1 MPWLSVCATA
11 ISSPELEDDQID
23 RRYALAGGTR
33 TYAFGSSKREGH
45 DSSPFYSRFA
55 DRSRHLGESPRSER
69 AISPRKNLDA
79 IFLKDARSMDE
90 VDDASVAL
98 VVTSPPYFAGK
109 EYELEGHPGSES
121 LARPPSSFGEY
132 LQTLEEVFAECTK
145 KLEPGGRIAVNVAN
159 IGRRPFVPLAAEV
172 MRILSDRL
180 GLNLRAEIVWRKARG
195 ASGSCAW
202 GSFCEA
208 SNPVIRDTTER
219 VIVASKGSYARVLDP
234 KARRRK
240 GLPADS
246 TTNPDE
252 FMAATLDVW
261 EIPPESANKVGHP
274 APFPVALPER
284 LILLYTYKG
293 DLVLDPFAGSGTTA
307 VAAVRTG
314 RHFVCYETVSSYVE
328 LARKRIQAA
337 ASEGPR
343 DIPAVSSSALA
354 WQLLKEH
361 GFMPAESGQKIGHG
375 FACDIAARHTSG
387 RLFRFVV
394 TGRPT
399 VVPDSMSLPE
409 QLLRVAGLASLAKAA
424 KPNDGFGVVELRGSL
439 PSVSLLER
447 LLNNATLDIVITPE
461 GALQPTQIP
470 AVKQCS
476 SAPTRSGAM
485 NERLESRCPST

>member
-1 MPWLSVCATA
+1 M
-11 ISSPELEDDQID
+11 E
-23 RRYALAGGTR
+23 
-33 TYAFGSSKREGH
+33 
-45 DSSPFYSRFA
+45 
-55 DRSRHLGESPRSER
+55 
-69 AISPRKNLDA
+69 
-79 IFLKDARSMDE
+79 E

-109 EYELEGHPGSES
+109 EYELQGHAGSES
-121 LARPPSSFGEY
+121 LARLPSSFGEY
-132 LQTLEEVFAECTK
+132 LKTLEEVFAECAK
-145 KLEPGGRIAVNVAN
+145 KLEPGGRMAVNVAN
-159 IGRRPFVPLAAEV
+159 IGRRPYVPLASEV

-219 VIVASKGSYARVLDP
+219 VIVASKGSYSRVLDP

-240 GLPADS
+240 GLPAES

-261 EIPPESANKVGHP
+261 EIPPESANRVGHP

-314 RHFVCYETVSSYVE
+314 RHFVCYETVPSYVE
-328 LARKRIQAA
+328 LARKRIEAA
-337 ASEGPR
+337 VAEGPR
-343 DIPAVSSSALA
+343 DIPADSSAALA
-354 WQLLKEH
+354 RQLLEEH
-361 GFMPAESGQKIGHG
+361 GFRPAESGRRIGHG
-375 FACDIAARHTSG
+375 LSCDIAARHTSG

-409 QLLRVAGLASLAKAA
+409 QLVRVAGLASLAKSIN
-424 KPNDGFGVVELRGSL
+424 PNDGFGVVELGGSL
-439 PSVSLLER
+439 PPVALIER
-447 LLNNATLDIVITPE
+447 LLNNAVLDIVITPE
-461 GALQPTQIP
+461 RAFEPSMAAAEAERG
-470 AVKQCS
+470 S
-476 SAPTRSGAM
+476 NAPTRCEGAY
-485 NERLESRCPST
+485 ERPESRCPST